1 MLMIFMR
8 LYRASSTTVHE
19 AAQGAVNWK
28 GCGFSVVWL
37 RYTPCKL
44 SPYEPRQS
52 LHVFL
57 GVGGGLAVGGCQ
69 DVDSRNMIHI
79 SALGLLPA
87 CQSNVA
93 KMLRIDWKMSVVF
106 IVGT

>member
-1 MLMIFMR
+1 
-8 LYRASSTTVHE
+8 
-19 AAQGAVNWK
+19 
-28 GCGFSVVWL
+28 
-37 RYTPCKL
+37 
-44 SPYEPRQS
+44 
-52 LHVFL
+52 
-57 GVGGGLAVGGCQ
+57 
-69 DVDSRNMIHI
+69 MIHI